1 MGEPYRCDRTL
12 SRTRA
17 CDVRTRPTC
26 AACDDGRM
34 STAGVGAAAHPFSHD
49 GEPGDAR
56 AEVGVVLCHGF
67 TGSPASM
74 RPWADALAAAGHTV
88 RLPLLPGHG
97 TRWQDLNA
105 TTFDDWLSAITAAVE
120 ELHGRC
126 RAVVVA
132 GLSMGGTLALRV
144 AELHGDRIAGLV
156 LVNPSVMTTRI
167 DAKFGWLLRALLPVV
182 LTVLPSL
189 PGIADDIRKPGI
201 VEGGYDRLPV
211 AAGLSLQA
219 AWKVVRRDLPRVTVP
234 LLLLHSA
241 VDHVVEPENA
251 AIVLAEVSS
260 KDVREVLLDNSYHVA
275 TLDHDAPLIEQASL
289 AFIERVAAP

>member
-1 MGEPYRCDRTL
+1 MR
-12 SRTRA
+12 
-17 CDVRTRPTC
+17 
-26 AACDDGRM
+26 
-34 STAGVGAAAHPFSHD
+34 TAGTAAAEPFSHD
-49 GEPGDAR
+49 GDPGDPR

-97 TRWQDLNA
+97 TRWTDLNE
-105 TTFDDWLSAITAAVE
+105 TTFDDWLASVTAAVQ

-144 AELHGDRIAGLV
+144 AQLHGDRIAGLV
-156 LVNPSVMTTRI
+156 LVNPSVMTTRV
-167 DAKFGWLLRALLPVV
+167 DAKFGGLLRALLPVV
-182 LTVLPSL
+182 LKVMPSRL
-189 PGIADDIRKPGI
+189 GIVDDIRRPGV

-234 LLLLHSA
+234 VLLLHSA

-251 AIVLAEVSS
+251 AIVLAEISS
-260 KDVREVLLDNSYHVA
+260 KDVREVVLNNSYHVA
-275 TLDHDAPLIEQASL
+275 TLDHDAPLIESESL
-289 AFIERVAAP
+289 RFIERVTAR

>member
-1 MGEPYRCDRTL
+1 
-12 SRTRA
+12 
-17 CDVRTRPTC
+17 
-26 AACDDGRM
+26 M
-34 STAGVGAAAHPFSHD
+34 STAGGAAAAQPFSHD
-49 GEPGDAR
+49 GEPGDPR

-67 TGSPASM
+67 TGSPVSM

-97 TRWQDLNA
+97 TRWPDLNG
-105 TTFDDWLSAITAAVE
+105 TTFDDWLSTITTTVE

-126 RAVVVA
+126 RAVVVV

-156 LVNPSVMTTRI
+156 LVNPSVMTTRV

-182 LTVLPSL
+182 RKVLPSL
-189 PGIADDIRKPGI
+189 PGIAEDIRKPGV
-201 VEGGYDRLPV
+201 VEGGYDRLPL

-219 AWKVVRRDLPRVTVP
+219 AWKVVRRDLPQVTVP

-260 KDVREVLLDNSYHVA
+260 KDVREVVLENSYHVA
-275 TLDHDAPLIEQASL
+275 TLDHDAPLIESESL
-289 AFIERVAAP
+289 AFIERVTAR